1 MSGRLYPERPI
12 VGVGILIERNGKFLL
27 IRRGAEPDAGLWTV
41 PGGLVEVGERVRDA
55 AVREALEETG
65 LRVEVVDRIGV
76 VDKIVRDDEGRVRY
90 HFIIVQLLARVMEG
104 EATAMDDALEA
115 RWVEPADFLGIDLTP
130 SFREFLREIGLY
142 PET

>member
-12 VGVGILIERNGKFLL
+12 VGVGVLIERDGKFLL

-90 HFIIVQLLARVMEG
+90 HFIIVQLLARVLGG
-104 EATAMDDALEA
+104 ETVAMDDALEA
-115 RWVEPADFLGIDLTP
+115 RWVELADFSGYDLTP

-142 PET
+142 PV